1 MLTYEKGGYKM
12 KACRRNSLSLIMA
25 LLPLPIACI
34 LFFLGTAITFPHKAY
49 AEPKG
54 FLQVINKSPLKIEA
68 ITPVAEYFKTEKR
81 KSQDNTTQEL
91 DLFKTGYHVQVHNLS
106 RKSATVKME
115 LILDYLGQG
124 RVFSYI
130 AYDIIGP
137 GKSQKVLLMCDNI
150 PVECLKENRKKHSKQ
165 ECKDYSLSVWDRH
178 VKRLII
184 ECLK

>member
-1 MLTYEKGGYKM
+1 M
-12 KACRRNSLSLIMA
+12 KAYRRDYLSLVVA
-25 LLPLPIACI
+25 LLPLQIVGI
-34 LFFLGTAITFPHKAY
+34 LFFLGTATTFPHKAY

-54 FLQVINKSPLKIEA
+54 ILQVINKSPLKVEA

-81 KSQDNTTQEL
+81 KSQDNTIQKL

-106 RKSATVKME
+106 RKSETVKME
-115 LILDYLGQG
+115 LILNYLGQG

-130 AYDIIGP
+130 AYDVIGP

-150 PVECLKENRKKHSKQ
+150 PVECRDDKRNKASQQ
-165 ECKDYSLSVWDRH
+165 ECRDYSLSVWERH